1 MIPLGPLLV
10 STCMFWVNHI
20 LSFSVCPQKSPSEN
34 TSFSSSPWILEIFSF
49 HFISLPALR
58 FCHTKGLS
66 GIATEILF
74 TLVKAAR
81 CGITVAVCV
90 KAMKQL
96 VFYVSFPPQTA
107 GWLLGA
113 VSSYSTR
120 GPSLYYNGVRQAE
133 QFQPSCKC
141 RNETKSGY
149 SDAVANK
156 ENFSGPFWI
165 CILWIG
171 TISLKIAVCA
181 AFLKS
186 HVTLKSYLSVDSD
199 RWRHIYRQTWPVE

>member
-1 MIPLGPLLV
+1 MSVLRNPLLKTLLFPAPLQSWKYSA
-10 STCMFWVNHI
+10 ST
-20 LSFSVCPQKSPSEN
+20 SYPCPL
-34 TSFSSSPWILEIFSF
+34 SSS
-49 HFISLPALR
+49 LR

-96 VFYVSFPPQTA
+96 VFYVSSPPQTA

-133 QFQPSCKC
+133 QFQPSCKR

-149 SDAVANK
+149 SDTVANK
-156 ENFSGPFWI
+156 KNFSGP
-165 CILWIG
+165 
-171 TISLKIAVCA
+171 A
-181 AFLKS
+181 
-186 HVTLKSYLSVDSD
+186 
-199 RWRHIYRQTWPVE
+199 